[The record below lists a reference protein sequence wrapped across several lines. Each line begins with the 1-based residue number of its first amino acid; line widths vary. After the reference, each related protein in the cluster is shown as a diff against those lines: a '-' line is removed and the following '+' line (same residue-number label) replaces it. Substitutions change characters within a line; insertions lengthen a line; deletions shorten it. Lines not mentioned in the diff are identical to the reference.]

1 MRLGTELGKQAKEFM
16 DAGQLVPDDLTIELT
31 RQRIAAPDCRAGFI
45 VDGFPRTGE
54 QAEAFDRMLAGQNLQ
69 LDAAVYFKITEDEAT
84 ERLLKRAGLEGRA
97 DDNEATIRTR
107 FEVYEKQTRPLIAH
121 YAKMGKLVEIDAS
134 RTIDE
139 IFAELKKIRRSPLF
153 FDAEYIDQV
162 GRRDR
167 ADEAGGPDNGRG
179 AGGVVRLVRAGI
191 TTAELD
197 RAAEEKIRAQGA
209 EPAFIGYRGY
219 RHATCIS
226 VNQEVVHGIPGSKTL
241 KDGDI
246 VSLDVG
252 VEEGWLSAATR
263 PRPARSGRCRP
274 RRPS

>member
-1 MRLGTELGKQAKEFM
+1 MILIFLGPPGSGKGTQAQRLAEMARIAHISLGDILREQVRLGTDLGKQAKEFM
-16 DAGQLVPDDLTIELT
+16 DAGRLVPDVLTIELT

-69 LDAAVYFKITEDEAT
+69 LDAAVYFKITEDQAT

-139 IFAELKKIRRSPLF
+139 IFAELKKI
-153 FDAEYIDQV
+153 
-162 GRRDR
+162 
-167 ADEAGGPDNGRG
+167 
-179 AGGVVRLVRAGI
+179 
-191 TTAELD
+191 TAI
-197 RAAEEKIRAQGA
+197 AA
-209 EPAFIGYRGY
+209 
-219 RHATCIS
+219 
-226 VNQEVVHGIPGSKTL
+226 VL
-241 KDGDI
+241 
-246 VSLDVG
+246 
-252 VEEGWLSAATR
+252 
-263 PRPARSGRCRP
+263 
-274 RRPS
+274 